1 MSAEALE
8 YACPKCRKSVI
19 ATKQSKF
26 ATFPEVLV
34 VHAKK
39 FQLVNWVPTKLD
51 IPIILPSSDQLVLD
65 SYLSQGLQPTETEL
79 PSDSGSASSGLP
91 EFNEAAMAQLEGM
104 GFPTVRCQKALLATG
119 NSHPNAATEWLFA
132 HMDDSDID
140 APIQVTAAG
149 GTSSGPEPSQEQ
161 IAMLADMGFTF
172 TQARKALRETGGNA
186 ERAVEW
192 LFSHPDDSGED
203 AAPSSSALAAPA
215 KPPGSSSLPAR
226 YKLKAFISHKGPSVH
241 SGHYVAHIRV
251 GDDWVLFNDEKVV
264 KADAESVKELK
275 KLAYLYVFEKA

>member
-1 MSAEALE
+1 M
-8 YACPKCRKSVI
+8 
-19 ATKQSKF
+19 
-26 ATFPEVLV
+26 

-51 IPIILPSSDQLVLD
+51 IPIILPSFDQLVLD
-65 SYLSQGLQPTETEL
+65 PYLGQGLQSTETEL
-79 PSDSGSASSGLP
+79 PSDSNSKSAGLP
-91 EFNEAAMAQLEGM
+91 EFNEAAMVQLEGM

-119 NSHPNAATEWLFA
+119 NSDPNVAMEWLFE
-132 HMDDSDID
+132 HMEDPDID
-140 APIQVTAAG
+140 DPIQLTAAG
-149 GTSSGPEPSQEQ
+149 NTSSGSEPSQEQ
-161 IAMLADMGFTF
+161 IAMLADMGFTSA
-172 TQARKALRETGGNA
+172 QARKALRETGSNA

-192 LFSHPDDSGED
+192 LFSHPDDSGEET
-203 AAPSSSALAAPA
+203 APSSSSKPAAPA

-264 KADAESVKELK
+264 KADAESVQLLK
-275 KLAYLYVFEKA
+275 KLAYLYIFEKA